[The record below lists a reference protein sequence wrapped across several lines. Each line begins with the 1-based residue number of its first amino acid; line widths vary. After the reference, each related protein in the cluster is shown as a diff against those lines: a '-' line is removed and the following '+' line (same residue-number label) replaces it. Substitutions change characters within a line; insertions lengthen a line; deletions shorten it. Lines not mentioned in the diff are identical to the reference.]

1 MGFPFFPL
9 CSRCFLPPA
18 VPDHVELYGDIAQRE
33 LLCSFAGPRGRSS
46 RPSLQGRDAQKNGNC
61 TRDFFCCCV
70 DRRTHGC
77 IQGSQGPRGLHV
89 TGGQGSYKPFC
100 TNAYPPAH
108 SSIQECETEG
118 LLEPTCQLR
127 HVTWPNCMPRA
138 HCQASMGQLCLSLY
152 LGFFH
157 RFYLTICSLTFSIHL
172 MPCRSPLD
180 EWICKGY
187 LPPSAPWRLCGGVEP
202 EALATFFPMAQEA
215 KC

>member
-1 MGFPFFPL
+1 MASLFISFSTFPFLWVFLSFL
-9 CSRCFLPPA
+9 CAVDAFFLLQFQTTWSYMEIL
-18 VPDHVELYGDIAQRE
+18 HRE
-33 LLCSFAGPRGRSS
+33 LLHSFAGPRVRSS
-46 RPSLQGRDAQKNGNC
+46 SPPSRADAQKNGNC

-70 DRRTHGC
+70 DRRAHGC

-118 LLEPTCQLR
+118 LLGPTCQLM
-127 HVTWPNCMPRA
+127 HVTRPKCMPRA
-138 HCQASMGQLCLSLY
+138 HCQASMGQPCLY

-157 RFYLTICSLTFSIHL
+157 CFYFCSLPLSIHL
-172 MPCRSPLD
+172 MPCRSPLG

-187 LPPSAPWRLCGGVEP
+187 LPPSTLWGLCGGVEP
-202 EALATFFPMAQEA
+202 EGLS
-215 KC
+215 